1 MCTGSGPPTV
11 EPIDRKETIMTT
23 QTRTIP
29 VLALVAGAAF
39 ALMGALELAHEQ
51 PEVFV
56 DRIDFVIEAVFA
68 VALGVSAAALV
79 LLARGA
85 RRVARVAFG
94 AAALGHVSLCAAAAA
109 THMTG
114 RPALGPAFVLG
125 LLLALLGLVA
135 LLVLDLARRL
145 EPAGVGLVLAGG
157 FVGGMILAAI
167 AGGGGLAIGA
177 GWFAAAQLV
186 GRRRPAGVPVPAEA

>member
-1 MCTGSGPPTV
+1 MS
-11 EPIDRKETIMTT
+11 T

-29 VLALVAGAAF
+29 VVALVAGAAF

-68 VALGVSAAALV
+68 LALGTSAAALA

-109 THMTG
+109 THMSG
-114 RPALGPAFVLG
+114 RPALGPAFGIG

-157 FVGGMILAAI
+157 FVGGMVLAAM

-177 GWFAAAQLV
+177 GWFAVTQLV
-186 GRRRPAGVPVPAEA
+186 GRRRPAPFSAPVEA